1 MNPMNIKI
9 QPLANCGLILRK
21 ICRQKFPSLT
31 ENTTYIKRR
40 LLAKLF
46 YSAVPGFRWHSW
58 FMILLYGFY
67 QIFRVKRFVDDLRII
82 TYPRVSP
89 FSFLIRPCGPDLEP
103 QRSWIHE
110 LWLVKALW
118 TKGQDVIS
126 TYWSLQLLNFFS
138 LQWQQKPLCQGSVS
152 TATPASRVDYSR
164 CTKSMKTRTIFLRNP
179 KRVHTKQKEN
189 WETIYRPSGKLYPR
203 TEVQSTART

>member
-1 MNPMNIKI
+1 MNPMNIRI
-9 QPLANCGLILRK
+9 QPLTNCGLILRK
-21 ICRQKFPSLT
+21 ICQQKFPSLT

-40 LLAKLF
+40 LIAKLF
-46 YSAVPGFRWHSW
+46 YSAAPEFRWHSW

-89 FSFLIRPCGPDLEP
+89 FSSLIRPCCPDLET

-110 LWLVKALW
+110 LWLVRALW

-126 TYWSLQLLNFFS
+126 TYWSLHLLNVFS

-164 CTKSMKTRTIFLRNP
+164 CTKSMKTRTNFVI
-179 KRVHTKQKEN
+179 KSK
-189 WETIYRPSGKLYPR
+189 
-203 TEVQSTART
+203 